1 MKIKEIFDKPFK
13 GLRIENNSD
22 NKLDAY
28 LIDTKDVENC
38 VIRINKSELKT
49 INMEVSPK
57 YFLKE
62 GDIIIATVPSS
73 TTAHVGY
80 CSIISD
86 EDKCIIKKNFIILR
100 NCNEKYNAEFVAE
113 YLELFG
119 VVEAYNKK
127 NQNKSEKEALT
138 TIDIEN
144 IEIPNIPIDK
154 QNKLVEV
161 FDPMNERVDL
171 FNRIISN
178 ENRIKKYLISEMIES
193 EK

>member
-22 NKLDAY
+22 NIVNAY

-38 VIRINKSELKT
+38 VIKINKSELKT
-49 INMEVSPK
+49 IKMEVSPK

-80 CSIISD
+80 CSSLSV

-113 YLELFG
+113 YLENFG
-119 VVEAYNKK
+119 INDYIENVKK
-127 NQNKSEKEALT
+127 NKEALT
-138 TIDIEN
+138 TLDLEEIDIP
-144 IEIPNIPIDK
+144 EISIDK
-154 QNKLVEV
+154 QNELMKAIH
-161 FDPMNERVDL
+161 PINERTRL
-171 FNRIISN
+171 YNKLISN
-178 ENRIKKYLISEMIES
+178 DNDIKKYLINEVIND